1 MIATVADRNMPIR
14 ASIVVTGGKV
24 AISMA
29 SDLGRIGDATYF
41 R

>member
-1 MIATVADRNMPIR
+1 MIATVADRNVLVR
-14 ASIVVTGGKV
+14 GSIVATGGKV
-24 AISMA
+24 AILMA